1 MRRNISQFKVWEE
14 STKQNKYWANYADE
28 NVLLLTHPHTKNWVD
43 LTETPIDYVTSASP
57 SLSGKRTALTDILQT
72 SGNVRTVDQ
81 ENIYWKLKATGEIQ
95 AVAVENL
102 NPGVNSPGI
111 QGGEF
116 PIKLDLEGFVP
127 GDVLCTDIAKSHQV
141 IVQGSE
147 PIADGIGFIYNVV
160 YAGSLEESFPPE
172 LLEANLNWI
181 KIDSVYGEGSEDY
194 GSTMFRGMS
203 WVEFTSSMTDY
214 GKTVEVTNK
223 AHNLNLRLTA
233 HADNGVMLDEY
244 PDQIISYI
252 EAEFLAQI
260 KWEKELRA
268 WFGRSAGKHVIDTS
282 IGNHRRVGPGVL
294 EWLERGN
301 RFEYPINGLSLDLF
315 TQFFNTTA
323 FDRVE
328 YGNRN
333 YVLITGTGGL
343 IEWNKLVTREFSNS
357 TVKSDFNTFVGP
369 GTSYDSK
376 NYKGLKFSTAYFTE
390 FNMFPFGSIKV
401 VHLPILDSMYLN
413 GGLLHPDSGLPL
425 SSYEFFVL
433 DIGFGHGGKGN
444 VELLKLRDSEAF
456 TYVCGTWSPR
466 GPINSR
472 AGGGAFVSSG
482 PQRRYQLF
490 YASSEGTRIKDI
502 TKTATFS
509 PAIQA

>member
-28 NVLLLTHPHTKNWVD
+28 NVLLLTHPFTKNWVD
-43 LTETPIDYVTSASP
+43 LTTFPIDYVTSASP
-57 SLSGKRTALTDILQT
+57 SLSGKRTLLTDLLQS
-72 SGNVRTVDQ
+72 SGNVRTVDN
-81 ENIYWKLKATGEIQ
+81 ENIYWKLRATGEVQ
-95 AVAVENL
+95 AVALENL
-102 NPGVNSPGI
+102 NPGVAAPGI
-111 QGGEF
+111 QGSEF
-116 PIKLDLEGFVP
+116 PIKLDVEYYVP
-127 GDVLCTDIAKSHQV
+127 GDVLCTDIAKTHQV

-147 PIADGIGFIYNVV
+147 PIADGSGFIYNVV
-160 YAGSLEESFPPE
+160 YAGQLEESFPPE
-172 LLEANLNWI
+172 LLEAGLNWI
-181 KIDSVYGEGSEDY
+181 KIDSVYGEGSEHY
-194 GSTMFRGMS
+194 GSTVFGGMS

-223 AHNLNLRLTA
+223 AHALNLRVTA
-233 HADNGVMLDEY
+233 YGDNNMPMEEY

-268 WFGRSAGKHVIDTS
+268 WFGRSAGKHILDTS

-294 EWLERGN
+294 EWFERGN
-301 RFEYPINGLSLDLF
+301 RMEFPINGLSLDLF
-315 TQFFNTTA
+315 TQFFATTA
-323 FDRVE
+323 FDRVD
-328 YGNRN
+328 YNDRN

-343 IEWNKLVTREFSNS
+343 VEWQKLVTREFSQS

-369 GTSYDSK
+369 GTSYDPK
-376 NYKGLKFSTAYFTE
+376 NYKGLSFQTAYFTE
-390 FNMFPFGSIKV
+390 FKMFPFGSIKV

-413 GGLLHPDSGLPL
+413 GSLLHPDTGLPL

-433 DIGFGHGGKGN
+433 DIGLGATGRSN

-472 AGGGAFVSSG
+472 AGGGSFISTG

-490 YASSEGTRIKDI
+490 YASTEGTRVKDV
-502 TKTATFS
+502 TKAAVFS